1 MNQVYIVKEKFADAL
16 QLLCEADG
24 ILENMYPDIEAG
36 FESGEMS
43 HSDVVTHGSLVSSFS
58 NDLERYRNAF
68 SATGAKLLQL
78 AYNGRE

>member
-1 MNQVYIVKEKFADAL
+1 MDNIYIVREKFDDAL
-16 QLLCEADG
+16 NLLCEASG
-24 ILENMYPDIEAG
+24 MLENMYPDIETE
-36 FESGEMS
+36 FENGEMS

-78 AYNGRE
+78 AYNGHE